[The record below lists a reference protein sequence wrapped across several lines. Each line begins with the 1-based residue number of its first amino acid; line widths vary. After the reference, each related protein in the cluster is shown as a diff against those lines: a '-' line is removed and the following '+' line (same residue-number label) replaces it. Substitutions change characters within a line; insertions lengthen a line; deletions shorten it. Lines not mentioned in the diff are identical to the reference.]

1 MNRVREIVI
10 REQGQLR
17 TLMLALLVF
26 AMALAAMNLRQS
38 RDRSGPAAAAR
49 SGFHAGAVSAR
60 APQPATA
67 NPELAALAN

>member
-1 MNRVREIVI
+1 MNRVREIVL

-17 TLMLALLVF
+17 TLLLSLLVF
-26 AMALAAMNLRQS
+26 AMALAAMNLRQH
-38 RDRSGPAAAAR
+38 RDPAGPAAAR

-60 APQPATA
+60 ARQPAAA